1 MSADPSVELIKL
13 IRIMGPAVLA
23 KYRQT
28 IYATELFELY
38 PELCPLDTPL
48 EWVSLDKVKPWLT
61 FCPAHLPPPPT
72 PVSFVK
78 HETNEIVVSAVAGP
92 SKKSTKRKACTT
104 SKTAVI
110 KILDLSNDEKPPL
123 KSRCTTNNHRSKGKN
138 STEKGDVKVTRQV
151 HVDHV
156 EYHSSPLS
164 TWPISGDKRIAHVI
178 DMTGTPDDEWH
189 LERGQPI
196 SMHSLVMKTDQD
208 AWGNGTYGT
217 KNPQCATSVAL
228 LDDAKCQVA
237 RLQCQGAYHCD
248 HFDTSVLSP
257 RFDIDDAPGKVLWD
271 AERSQNSAE
280 ASSALAV
287 VAAYYQD
294 ITSTVCDHTTSNERI
309 CGGAAVLR
317 PLKEE
322 LFKHKGKYPKHILE
336 KNKNAIPSKKCYHL
350 IPPRNHRGTN
360 LCLREDLKK
369 DVSQLFSLR

>member
-1 MSADPSVELIKL
+1 MYNYNLIATTSTAMSADPSVELIKL

-48 EWVSLDKVKPWLT
+48 EWVSLDKVKPWYFQYLH
-61 FCPAHLPPPPT
+61 AQLPGSSSRNATLAAAPSQQADILPSPSPT
-72 PVSFVK
+72 PTHSCVIS
-78 HETNEIVVSAVAGP
+78 VAGP

-164 TWPISGDKRIAHVI
+164 TWPISGDKRIAH
-178 DMTGTPDDEWH
+178 
-189 LERGQPI
+189 
-196 SMHSLVMKTDQD
+196 DQD

-271 AERSQNSAE
+271 AERSRTLQK
-280 ASSALAV
+280 LP
-287 VAAYYQD
+287 
-294 ITSTVCDHTTSNERI
+294 
-309 CGGAAVLR
+309 VL
-317 PLKEE
+317 
-322 LFKHKGKYPKHILE
+322 
-336 KNKNAIPSKKCYHL
+336 
-350 IPPRNHRGTN
+350 
-360 LCLREDLKK
+360 
-369 DVSQLFSLR
+369 